1 VNFLS
6 GRSEPGSRTNLF
18 RQRMEL
24 LRGTKFACEQ
34 QLALP
39 DHVHQLDPRERHG
52 GRPEGF
58 EPQHRSYQSID
69 GPMILLNNVVEIF
82 GLTDLDA
89 NFVLGV
95 ETFDRRP
102 VGAALVD
109 RDLLRR
115 SIMPDALLRN
125 RRALC
130 DLVWRSA
137 GSPLCRRPYR
147 QPGISTSKH
156 PSPSRK
162 SRPYANWILP
172 DACMREIAYP
182 IAGHI

>member
-1 VNFLS
+1 
-6 GRSEPGSRTNLF
+6 
-18 RQRMEL
+18 MEL

-125 RRALC
+125 RRAAL
-130 DLVWRSA
+130 RSRLA
-137 GSPLCRRPYR
+137 V
-147 QPGISTSKH
+147 
-156 PSPSRK
+156 SRK
-162 SRPYANWILP
+162 STVPPALSTARYKYFQAPFTLT
-172 DACMREIAYP
+172 
-182 IAGHI
+182 